1 MVDVPNLK
9 RAQSI
14 LERARIKDEND
25 RKWQV

>member
-9 RAQSI
+9 RAESI
-14 LERARIKDEND
+14 LERARVKDEND